1 MSNEHLLVD
10 PGYIYDEDVF
20 SKDQVEK
27 YKKIFM
33 NMPYYMQE
41 TVGAETDG
49 LSGIDT
55 DQTQDGLILLG
66 DKSILGM
73 PSLSTPIL
81 SEILNSFAD
90 KYKIRVD
97 KFLRVRVNLTVK
109 NSDQRTL
116 PIHTDLNGRFGGFSF
131 MYYINDSEGPTTLYN
146 KMYDGKKTT
155 VEDLSIIK
163 EIHPKAGA
171 CAIFYSDRFH
181 SWSYPHTSQ
190 FRLSANVNF
199 TGEFL

>member
-10 PGYIYDEDVF
+10 PGYIYDENLF
-20 SKDQVEK
+20 TQDQIHR
-27 YKKIFM
+27 YKSLFM

-49 LSGIDT
+49 ISGIKSDT
-55 DQTQDGLILLG
+55 VQDGLVLLG
-66 DKSILGM
+66 DKFIHGL
-73 PSLSTPIL
+73 PSLSTPIVK
-81 SEILNSFAD
+81 EILDVFAA
-90 KYKIRVD
+90 KYNIRVD
-97 KFLRVRVNLTVK
+97 KFLRVRVNMTVK

-116 PIHTDLNGRFGGFSF
+116 PIHVDLNGRFGGYSF
-131 MYYINDSEGPTTLYN
+131 MYYINDSEGPTTLYD
-146 KMYDGKKTT
+146 KMYDGLDTKT
-155 VEDLSIIK
+155 EDLKIIK

-171 CAIFYSDRFH
+171 CALFYSNRFH

-190 FRLSANVNF
+190 FRLTTNVNF

>member
-1 MSNEHLLVD
+1 MSNEHLLLD
-10 PGYIYDEDVF
+10 PGYIYDENLF
-20 SKDQVEK
+20 TPEQIEK
-27 YKKIFM
+27 YKTIFM

-49 LSGIDT
+49 ISGIGT
-55 DQTQDGLILLG
+55 DKTQDGLILLG
-66 DKSILGM
+66 DKFIYGM
-73 PSLSTPIL
+73 PSLATPVV
-81 SEILNSFAD
+81 SEILDVFAA
-90 KYKIRVD
+90 KYNIRVD

-109 NSDQRTL
+109 NNDQRTL
-116 PIHTDLNGRFGGFSF
+116 PIHTDLNGRFGGYSF

-146 KMYDGKKTT
+146 KLYDGKETSF
-155 VEDLSIIK
+155 EDLSIIK

-190 FRLSANVNF
+190 FRLSANINF